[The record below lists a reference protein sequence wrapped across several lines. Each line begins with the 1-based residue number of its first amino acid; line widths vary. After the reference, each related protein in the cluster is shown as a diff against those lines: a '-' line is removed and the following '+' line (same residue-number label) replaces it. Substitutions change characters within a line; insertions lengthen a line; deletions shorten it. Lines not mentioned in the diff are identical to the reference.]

1 MKKLLL
7 VTGLVLL
14 FCSSSFPQDAPM
26 VEVFGGYA
34 YNRIL
39 SAASGEP
46 VHTNGWEASAGW
58 NLNRWFGLKADFG
71 GSYCCHQ
78 QYLYSF
84 LGGPQLSL
92 RREKYTVFAHGLLGG
107 AHAKGMSTTD
117 TDLAWVLGGG
127 VDWNVHRVVAIR
139 LGQVDYF
146 GTHFFSATQDD
157 LRVSAGL
164 VFRLGKR

>member
-7 VTGLVLL
+7 VIGFLL
-14 FCSSSFPQDAPM
+14 FCCSLNLAQEIPS
-26 VEVFGGYA
+26 VEIFGGYA
-34 YNRIL
+34 YSRIL
-39 SAASGEP
+39 SAGSGEP
-46 VHTNGWEASAGW
+46 VHSNGWEASAGW
-58 NLNRWFGLKADFG
+58 NLNRWFGLKGDFE

-107 AHAKGMSTTD
+107 AHAKGLSATD
-117 TDLAWVLGGG
+117 TDLAWAAGGG
-127 VDWNVHRVVAIR
+127 VDWNVHRLLAIR

-146 GTHFFSATQDD
+146 GTHFLSRTQDD

-164 VFRLGKR
+164 VFRLGRK